1 MLRSFAGRDVAPPG
15 RPLDLTRAVDRIRAF
30 GVVAGLVAVAVFA
43 RPRPWQDG
51 GRGVAIEVTLI
62 LSAVGWIGWMAATR
76 YARLMVPALVVM
88 GGAGGVL
95 AGLSPASAAAVVGG
109 LAAFSAGDHLRAD
122 LSAGITAEIL
132 AAFLVVTLATGQTA
146 GFLAGYPIVFAG
158 MWVLGVTRRAY
169 RIRAHQAEETLS
181 QTRRAHAGEAQAV
194 ALAERTRIAR
204 EVHDVLAHSLA
215 AVAVNLQAAEG
226 LLGAGTLPADNPELA
241 KAIDCVTRAGHLTR
255 EGLAAARRAV
265 LALRDDAQPLPEQ
278 LSALAVQYREVGDLA
293 VEFSVTG
300 EERPLSAEAGLAAYR
315 TAQEALT
322 NARKHAPGQPV
333 RLALA
338 YEPGQV
344 TVSVDNPLPPDGAA
358 GQLAG
363 SGAGY
368 GLAGLRERAAL
379 AGGSLAAG
387 PADGQWQV
395 RLGIPT

>member
-1 MLRSFAGRDVAPPG
+1 MLRSLASRGDVAAGHPV
-15 RPLDLTRAVDRIRAF
+15 DFTRAVDRMRAL

-51 GRGVAIEVTLI
+51 GRGVATEITLI
-62 LSAVGWIGWMAATR
+62 VSAIGWIAWLLAAR
-76 YARLMVPALVVM
+76 WPRLMVPALIVM

-95 AGLSPASAAAVVGG
+95 TALSPDSAAAVVGG
-109 LAAFSAGDHLRAD
+109 LAAFSAGDHLRIR

-132 AAFLVVTLATGQTA
+132 AAFLTVTLATGQTA

-169 RIRAHQAEETLS
+169 RDRADRAEETLT
-181 QTRRAHAGEAQAV
+181 QTRRAHEAEAQAA

-204 EVHDVLAHSLA
+204 EIHDVLAHSLA

-226 LLGAGTLPADNPELA
+226 LLSADTLPSGHPELA
-241 KAIDCVTRAGHLTR
+241 KAIDCVTRAGSLTR

-265 LALRDDAQPLPEQ
+265 LALRDDAQPLPAQ
-278 LSALAVQYREVGDLA
+278 LSALAAQYREVGDLA

-300 EERPLSAEAGLAAYR
+300 QERPLPAEAGLTAYR
-315 TAQEALT
+315 TAQEAMT

-333 RLALA
+333 SLALE
-338 YEPGQV
+338 YEPSRV
-344 TVSVDNPLPPDGAA
+344 TVSVANPLPPGATA
-358 GQLAG
+358 GQLAA

-368 GLAGLRERAAL
+368 GLAGLGERAAL
-379 AGGSLAAG
+379 AGGTLTAG
-387 PADGQWQV
+387 PGDGQWQV
-395 RLGIPT
+395 HLRIPA

>member
-1 MLRSFAGRDVAPPG
+1 MLRSLAHGSVVSPG
-15 RPLDLTRAVDRIRAF
+15 RPVDFTRAVDRFRAL
-30 GVVAGLVAVAVFA
+30 GVVAGLAAVVIFTQ
-43 RPRPWQDG
+43 PRPWQDG
-51 GRGVAIEVTLI
+51 GRGVAVAVTVG
-62 LSAVGWIGWMAATR
+62 LSATGWIAWMLAAR
-76 YARLMVPALVVM
+76 WPRLLIPGLVLM

-95 AGLSPASAAAVVGG
+95 TGLSPASAAAAVGA
-109 LAAFSAGDHLRAD
+109 LAAFSAGDTLRPD
-122 LSAGITAEIL
+122 LSAGIAAEIL
-132 AAFLVVTLATGQTA
+132 AAFLGVTLATGQTT

-226 LLGAGTLPADNPELA
+226 LLGAGTLPRDNPELA
-241 KAIDCVTRAGHLTR
+241 KAIDCVTRAGSLTR
-255 EGLAAARRAV
+255 DGLAAARRAV
-265 LALRDDAQPLPEQ
+265 LALREDAQPLPEQ
-278 LSALAVQYREVGDLA
+278 LSVLAVQYREVGDLA
-293 VEFSVTG
+293 VEVSVSG

-387 PADGQWQV
+387 PQDGQWQV
-395 RLGIPT
+395 HLRIPT

>member
-1 MLRSFAGRDVAPPG
+1 VLRSLAHGSVVSPG
-15 RPLDLTRAVDRIRAF
+15 RPVDFTRAVDRFRAL
-30 GVVAGLVAVAVFA
+30 GVVAGLAAVVIFTQ
-43 RPRPWQDG
+43 PRPWQDG
-51 GRGVAIEVTLI
+51 GRGVAVAITVG
-62 LSAVGWIGWMAATR
+62 LSATGWIAWMLAAR
-76 YARLMVPALVVM
+76 WPRLLIPGLVLM

-95 AGLSPASAAAVVGG
+95 TGLSPASAAAAVGA
-109 LAAFSAGDHLRAD
+109 LAAFSAGDTLRPD
-122 LSAGITAEIL
+122 LSAGIAAEIL
-132 AAFLVVTLATGQTA
+132 AAFLGVTLATGQTT

-169 RIRAHQAEETLS
+169 RIRAYQAEETLS
-181 QTRRAHAGEAQAV
+181 QTRRAHEAEAQAV

-226 LLGAGTLPADNPELA
+226 LLGAGTLPRDNPELA
-241 KAIDCVTRAGHLTR
+241 KAIDCVTRAGSLTR
-255 EGLAAARRAV
+255 DGLAAARRAV
-265 LALRDDAQPLPEQ
+265 LALREDAQPLPEQ
-278 LSALAVQYREVGDLA
+278 LSVLAVQYREVGDLA
-293 VEFSVTG
+293 VEVSVTG

-344 TVSVDNPLPPDGAA
+344 TVSVANPLPPDGAA
-358 GQLAG
+358 GQLAA

-387 PADGQWQV
+387 PQDGQWQV
-395 RLGIPT
+395 HLRIPT